1 MRIQIKVKKSQV
13 LEAYQN
19 SMEHY
24 ENEERNRYME
34 NAKEDIG
41 GWLGD
46 YILFL
51 IGVTASGAVLHNV
64 KEVGLILV
72 IDYEYSASW

>member
-1 MRIQIKVKKSQV
+1 MYIKITV
-13 LEAYQN
+13 LKQAVLTAYKN
-19 SMEHY
+19 TMSEY
-24 ENEERNRYME
+24 DKEERDRYMS

-51 IGVTASGAVLHNV
+51 VGVTASGARLSGVTENQGLLHIN
-64 KEVGLILV
+64 
-72 IDYEYSASW
+72 YEYPHEF